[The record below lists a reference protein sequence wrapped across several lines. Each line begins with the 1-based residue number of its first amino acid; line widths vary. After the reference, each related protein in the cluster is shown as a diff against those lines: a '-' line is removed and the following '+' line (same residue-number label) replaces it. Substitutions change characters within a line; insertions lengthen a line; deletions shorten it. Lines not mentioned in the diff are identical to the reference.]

1 MTMIVNFMEWVVTL
15 LRISKI
21 KKETLLLAHIYCPFH
36 MHESCFKSSSHN
48 ILEATYNVLVIIITH
63 KKKKE
68 GVLVVHCKKAYFDL
82 APLMN
87 GLSIKYK
94 QLNIVHA
101 N

>member
-1 MTMIVNFMEWVVTL
+1 MTMIVNFKEWVVTL

-63 KKKKE
+63 KKKR
-68 GVLVVHCKKAYFDL
+68 GYWLFIVKKPIL
-82 APLMN
+82 
-87 GLSIKYK
+87 I
-94 QLNIVHA
+94 
-101 N
+101 

>member
-1 MTMIVNFMEWVVTL
+1 
-15 LRISKI
+15 
-21 KKETLLLAHIYCPFH
+21 

-63 KKKKE
+63 KKKK
-68 GVLVVHCKKAYFDL
+68 GVLVVHCKKTYFDL